1 VARTEAV
8 VAVTG
13 ESGVNST
20 GELSVVLH
28 PRPDN
33 TAVTSDLATI
43 VESLALNT
51 DCPSATS
58 ANGNSN
64 RTSNSSKPL
73 FSAVRGGNKVPTMP
87 LKHFTVKVTKLIE
100 KPWIEG
106 TVTLIICA
114 VQAN

>member
-1 VARTEAV
+1 MARAEAV

-28 PRPDN
+28 PRPD
-33 TAVTSDLATI
+33 TAAVTSDLATI

-51 DCPSATS
+51 DCSSATAS
-58 ANGNSN
+58 GNGNSN

-73 FSAVRGGNKVPTMP
+73 LSAVRGGNKVGNIAFVFNLMIKT
-87 LKHFTVKVTKLIE
+87 
-100 KPWIEG
+100 
-106 TVTLIICA
+106 
-114 VQAN
+114 